1 PDTRRDRL
9 GRRHRVIRPER
20 VLALGDEL
28 FIHLGRARDLVE
40 FLKSEV
46 EDVLLLTQHVR
57 LHEAPGLFQQGLLVD
72 EVAADHAVLRILPI
86 PDEGADAVDLPLDL
100 FGFLL
105 SARQG
110 PQALQQLLFLHPR
123 LLPPLLEALLAG
135 ARLEVL
141 DVAEDHGYERGGA
154 FAPTRA
160 GDVDLA
166 DAAHAVQVAD

>member
-1 PDTRRDRL
+1 M
-9 GRRHRVIRPER
+9 V
-20 VLALGDEL
+20 
-28 FIHLGRARDLVE
+28 RAYDLVK

-72 EVAADHAVLRILPI
+72 EVAADHAELRILPV

-105 SARQG
+105 SLRQG
-110 PQALQQLLFLHPR
+110 PQALQQLLFLRPR
-123 LLPPLLEALLAG
+123 LLPPLLKASLAG

-141 DVAEDHGYERGGA
+141 DVAEEHGDQRGGP
-154 FAPTRA
+154 FAPTRP

-166 DAAHAVQVAD
+166 DAAHAVPIEKASNRAPRFPTACQRRQLV